1 MDLFIIIFNGDK
13 VSQKHIEFY
22 QLCQQQQY
30 QQELN
35 GGMAVEALL
44 MPAMAR

>member
-13 VSQKHIEFY
+13 VSQKTYRFY

-30 QQELN
+30 QQESN
-35 GGMAVEALL
+35 GGMAVEAPS
-44 MPAMAR
+44 MPVMER